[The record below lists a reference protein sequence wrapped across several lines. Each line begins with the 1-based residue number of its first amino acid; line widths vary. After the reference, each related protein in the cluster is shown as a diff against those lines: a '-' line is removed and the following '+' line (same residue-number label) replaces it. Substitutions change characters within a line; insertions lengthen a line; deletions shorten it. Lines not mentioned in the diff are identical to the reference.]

1 MFKGF
6 PTKTRGGGW
15 TVHGDHKKQTG
26 EMKAK
31 RKIRKKKCT
40 GKDGTIC
47 YFYHLKPAL
56 QYFL

>member
-6 PTKTRGGGW
+6 PTKPRGGGW

-31 RKIRKKKCT
+31 RKIRKKNAQVKMERFAISIT
-40 GKDGTIC
+40 
-47 YFYHLKPAL
+47 
-56 QYFL
+56 